1 MTGHL
6 STLPTY
12 NTLLAGDGLCE
23 LGPLRISSSMN
34 YASQASTLVLDAPA
48 VHTWPRTSCLLLW
61 PWRKILQ
68 EQPISNNL
76 LLLCNQKTYLNGD
89 SLWVLLLLFS
99 ARENLIKRGVSPQT
113 VRFNPD
119 FHSF

>member
-48 VHTWPRTSCLLLW
+48 VHTWPRTSVIWLIIMALEKNIA
-61 PWRKILQ
+61 RATNIKQFAAALQ
-68 EQPISNNL
+68 AKNL
-76 LLLCNQKTYLNGD
+76 FK
-89 SLWVLLLLFS
+89 W
-99 ARENLIKRGVSPQT
+99 
-113 VRFNPD
+113 
-119 FHSF
+119 

>member
-61 PWRKILQ
+61 LWRKILQ
-68 EQPISNNL
+68 AELRNVKSFTRSKSFKPNFTP
-76 LLLCNQKTYLNGD
+76 KK
-89 SLWVLLLLFS
+89 
-99 ARENLIKRGVSPQT
+99 ARKSRKI
-113 VRFNPD
+113 
-119 FHSF
+119 